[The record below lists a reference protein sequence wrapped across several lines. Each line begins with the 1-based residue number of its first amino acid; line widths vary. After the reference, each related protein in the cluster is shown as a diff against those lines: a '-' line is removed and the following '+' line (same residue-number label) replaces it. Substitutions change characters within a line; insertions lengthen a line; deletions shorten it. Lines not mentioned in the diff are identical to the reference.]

1 MYIRRN
7 TMKFKDRIKNR
18 RNELNLSLREAAT
31 KIGISHGYLDKL
43 EKGVDLRTNTTN
55 KPTPDVL
62 KLIAFAYKLEYMDL
76 MHACGYIDKP
86 VELESVYLRLAKEA
100 QEVGLPPEDIQ
111 HIIDI
116 YKRYK
121 TRTN

>member
-1 MYIRRN
+1 ME
-7 TMKFKDRIKNR
+7 FKDIIKSR

-43 EKGVDLRTNTTN
+43 EKGIDLRTNTII
-55 KPTPDVL
+55 KPTPNVL
-62 KLIAFAYKLEYMDL
+62 KLFALAYKLEYMDL

-86 VELESVYLRLAKEA
+86 VELESVYLRLAKEM

-121 TRTN
+121 AN

>member
-7 TMKFKDRIKNR
+7 TMEFKDIIKSR

-43 EKGVDLRTNTTN
+43 EKGVDNRTNTTN

-62 KLIAFAYKLEYMDL
+62 KLIAVAYKLEYMDL

-86 VELESVYLRLAKEA
+86 VALEGVYLRLAKEA
-100 QEVGLPPEDIQ
+100 QEAGLPPEDIQ

-116 YKRYK
+116 YRKYK
-121 TRTN
+121 TN